1 MHRLLALL
9 LLSVALA
16 GCSFSRTVVNGHVR
30 NLDTSWIE
38 PGKTTRAEVIAR
50 FGRPPAMVG
59 AKGVRVG
66 TGGALG
72 ALLGHLGQ
80 AGGGLVA
87 VGMDA
92 EGEMDGLSSNALRWY
107 ANDTYVK
114 MFEGG
119 WIIYPTFSSQRH
131 QRGHDLYILFDRNGV
146 VKLLSRT
153 ETTDD
158 GVKLLEWKEARR

>member
-9 LLSVALA
+9 LLSVALV

-30 NLDTSWIE
+30 ELDTSWIE

-59 AKGVRVG
+59 ATGVRVG
-66 TGGALG
+66 TDGALG
-72 ALLGHLGQ
+72 AFFGHLGQ
-80 AGGGLVA
+80 AGGGLAA

-92 EGEMDGLSSNALRWY
+92 EGEIDGLSSNALRWY
-107 ANDTYVK
+107 ANDTSVM

-119 WIIYPTFSSQRH
+119 WILYPTFSRQRH
-131 QRGHDLYILFDRNGV
+131 QRGHDLYILFGQNGV

-153 ETTDD
+153 EMTDG
-158 GVKLLEWKEARR
+158 GVKLLEWKEAWR